1 MTNVVTYSNA
11 FLNLHHSVKLSST
24 ISHSSSSAAPAFLIH
39 KESMYN
45 WSPISKSVTSRSTS
59 TSTSTSTSIKS
70 ANLITFDLDDT
81 IFPVGPVVQ
90 DANEALITHLTDECG
105 YDTITQESLIAS
117 TKKIRT
123 ELKNNDN
130 KVITYTELRQR
141 AICEEINQHQRQKQ
155 QQQQQKEMVLMTD
168 ENNNEVEMEDLDEW
182 SNIKILS
189 HTDDIVVK
197 AYGIWETNRHIAAER
212 HLYHDTIEM
221 LQSLKE
227 QYPNAIIGAITNG
240 KGNPLKM
247 TNTIHNYFDFCV
259 SGEDDDVFPNRKPNE
274 GIYLKSLERFYDL
287 TGNDHDDD
295 EHSSNAESFNW
306 FHIGDDLAN
315 DVGASS
321 KCGALA
327 IWVDLNH
334 EAYNQSASK
343 RFVDNNYASKNQN
356 DDQQSSSSGS
366 STTSSRSED
375 VAQQQ
380 PFWSTATKDEIE
392 KRKKLNAESM
402 QYVSARIESL
412 SCLAETISTLLP
424 TQNV

>member
-1 MTNVVTYSNA
+1 MVLLTNTMSYSNA
-11 FLNLHHSVKLSST
+11 FFHHF
-24 ISHSSSSAAPAFLIH
+24 SHSSSTTTFIH
-39 KESMYN
+39 RKNILCNQS
-45 WSPISKSVTSRSTS
+45 SHSRSTTAS
-59 TSTSTSTSIKS
+59 TSPSSIQRRS

-90 DANEALITHLTDECG
+90 DANKALITHLTDECG
-105 YDTITQESLIAS
+105 YETITQESLIAS

-123 ELKNNDN
+123 ELKNNEN

-141 AICEEINQHQRQKQ
+141 AICEEINQYHERQQ
-155 QQQQQKEMVLMTD
+155 SSSSSSSSSSNR
-168 ENNNEVEMEDLDEW
+168 NNNL
-182 SNIKILS
+182 LS

-197 AYGIWETNRHIAAER
+197 AYDIWETNRHIAAER
-212 HLYHDTIEM
+212 HLYHDTIQM

-227 QYPNAIIGAITNG
+227 RYPDAIIGAITNG

-287 TGNDHDDD
+287 IKNDDDD
-295 EHSSNAESFNW
+295 ENDDDNKQTNDRSKNVKSINW

-327 IWVDLNH
+327 IWVDLNQ
-334 EAYNQSASK
+334 ETYNQSASK
-343 RFVDNNYASKNQN
+343 RFVVDNNKDDSKNQN
-356 DDQQSSSSGS
+356 NDGQQSSTITTTAISSS
-366 STTSSRSED
+366 SSKEVTQKQ
-375 VAQQQ
+375 QQQ

-392 KRKKLNAESM
+392 KRKQLNQESM
-402 QYVSARIESL
+402 QYVSARIETL
-412 SCLAETISTLLP
+412 SCLPETIEALL
-424 TQNV
+424 TQNVQK